1 MSSEK
6 SSVIADNP
14 EFSEKEIRYVP
25 VEITPLDGNGE
36 NQINLLDLVKRVWDE
51 RRTLYIIVS
60 FFTALAFFNYFFGP
74 REFESTSV
82 LIQESQTG
90 GGQAQLLLQRLS
102 GISIG
107 SAGSGD
113 VISPAL
119 YPQIVSSLEFQRNLL
134 HQELE
139 FEGLGRITLYEYFTE
154 HYREPVTGRVYRLT
168 GDLTIRLPVTLL
180 RWGRNVIG
188 WMRGASQGE
197 STELIKDVEEDGRFL
212 ALSRSEQR
220 ALRELERRI
229 IIEMERGLVTIRTHL
244 PNAPAAAMFNYLV
257 VEQMQRYII
266 DHRIEKARQYLEFT
280 ISQYEEAKKRYNESQ
295 RALAN
300 FMDQNVNLSS
310 AVARIYLEDLQ
321 NERNLRYQVYNT
333 LSQQVEQARLKL
345 QEETPVFNVLQ
356 RSNIPNNPLR
366 SSYFLLIATIFL
378 GVIFGI
384 VWIFTRN
391 VFTVIR
397 RHVTE

>member
-1 MSSEK
+1 
-6 SSVIADNP
+6 
-14 EFSEKEIRYVP
+14 
-25 VEITPLDGNGE
+25 
-36 NQINLLDLVKRVWDE
+36 
-51 RRTLYIIVS
+51 
-60 FFTALAFFNYFFGP
+60 
-74 REFESTSV
+74 
-82 LIQESQTG
+82 
-90 GGQAQLLLQRLS
+90 
-102 GISIG
+102 
-107 SAGSGD
+107 
-113 VISPAL
+113 
-119 YPQIVSSLEFQRNLL
+119 
-134 HQELE
+134 
-139 FEGLGRITLYEYFTE
+139 
-154 HYREPVTGRVYRLT
+154 
-168 GDLTIRLPVTLL
+168 
-180 RWGRNVIG
+180 
-188 WMRGASQGE
+188 MRGASQGE